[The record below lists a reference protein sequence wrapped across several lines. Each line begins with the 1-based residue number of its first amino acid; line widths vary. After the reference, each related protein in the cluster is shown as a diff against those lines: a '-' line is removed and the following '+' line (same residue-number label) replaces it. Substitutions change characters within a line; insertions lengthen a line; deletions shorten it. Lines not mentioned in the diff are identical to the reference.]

1 MVKEPVVW
9 EFELPKVILEEVFQA
24 EGADYSKRQP
34 RPGIVELHRQI
45 MAEAENLVS
54 PAAVWCEAA
63 VKGVGQEEVILEN
76 GQKLTSRLLAQTAGT
91 AEKLILFT
99 VTIGS
104 AMDNRSAEYS
114 EAGKIMEA
122 FIIDAVG
129 TAHIVKSAMA
139 ALAKIEE
146 KYHSN
151 DLQTTF
157 PMGPGHS
164 YWRKMED
171 MRTIFE
177 ILRPERVGL
186 RLTESNLIMPRKS
199 VVMVLG
205 AGSNLPDFRGKS
217 HCDFC
222 DLQNNCKMRTG
233 SGPIC

>member
-1 MVKEPVVW
+1 M
-9 EFELPKVILEEVFQA
+9 
-24 EGADYSKRQP
+24 SQP

-63 VKGVGQEEVILEN
+63 VKGVGQEEV
-76 GQKLTSRLLAQTAGT
+76 
-91 AEKLILFT
+91 
-99 VTIGS
+99 
-104 AMDNRSAEYS
+104 MDNRTAEYS

-129 TAHIVKSAMA
+129 TAYIVKSAMA

-151 DLQTTF
+151 NLQTTF

-186 RLTESNLIMPRKS
+186 RLTESNLISPRKS
-199 VVMVLG
+199 VAMVFG
-205 AGSNLPDFRGKS
+205 AGSKLPDFRGKS

-222 DLQNNCKMRTG
+222 NLQNDCKMRTG